1 MDKYREVR
9 PLRAILFYSVY
20 SLVAVLPFQFSVR
33 IAAAQTLRQDALI
46 QTLFGELP
54 PDINALDANGDG
66 ALTVADIL
74 LLGPESQFTPTPT
87 PTPTET
93 ATPTETFTPTPSPT
107 QVGTLF
113 VGTIADLVPHG
124 VGDQLVYRVTDPV
137 GKVTTETTIVLSS
150 EPDGS
155 FVLDDKTVNGA
166 QVLYHQTQNY
176 MDTGSQLLVSGGSDL
191 VSNGMTSGLKTT
203 CTPEPLQLMVP
214 VIAGEMFSTTSHC
227 EVHFIRDNTFVGF
240 IDRVDTFTPID
251 VVASVTV
258 PAGTYANVLHFTGAI
273 TLSGALETDEIYVA
287 PGVGIV
293 QRLQTAGGKTT
304 KKELT
309 GGTIGGQPVA
319 R

>member
-1 MDKYREVR
+1 MDTDREMR
-9 PLRAILFYSVY
+9 ARRAILLCSLYA
-20 SLVAVLPFQFSVR
+20 LVALLTWPFPAR
-33 IAAAQTLRQDALI
+33 IAEAQTPRQEALI

-54 PDINALDANGDG
+54 PDAALDANHDD

-74 LLGPESQFTPTPT
+74 LLGPESLFTPTPT

-93 ATPTETFTPTPSPT
+93 AIPTETFTPTPSPT

-113 VGTIADLVPHG
+113 VGTIAELVPHG
-124 VGDQLVYRVTDPV
+124 MGDQLVYRVTDPL
-137 GKVTTETTIVLSS
+137 GKVTTETTTVLSLD
-150 EPDGS
+150 PDGS

-166 QVLYHQTQNY
+166 QVLVHQTQNY

-191 VSNGMTSGLKTT
+191 VNGVKTT
-203 CTPEPLQLMVP
+203 CTPQLLQLMVP

-227 EVHFIRDNTFVGF
+227 DVFFISSGAQVGF
-240 IDRVDTFTPID
+240 IDRVDTFTPIEAVD
-251 VVASVTV
+251 SVMV
-258 PAGTYANVLHFTGAI
+258 PAGSYTNVLHFTGSI
-273 TLSGALETDEIYVA
+273 NLSGDLETDEIYIA

-293 QRLQTAGGKTT
+293 LRLQTASGKTT

-319 R
+319 Q